1 MTFQPKSLKYKKE
14 QRRAGVLKR
23 KEKRAKNLAFG
34 EWGLVALEPIW
45 LSSKHLESIKKII
58 MYHLKKGGKIHFR
71 VFPQK
76 PITKKALGTRMGGG
90 KGDVVDYVFPVK
102 EGRVLVEI
110 EGAKEDEAQKAL
122 SQAQYKLP
130 IKTKIIKK

>member
-1 MTFQPKSLKYKKE
+1 MAFQPKSLKYPKE
-14 QRRAGVLKR
+14 QRKASVLKR
-23 KEKRAKNLAFG
+23 KETKATKLSFG
-34 EWGLVALEPIW
+34 QWGLVAKEAKWIN
-45 LSSKHLESIKKII
+45 SKHMETLKKILT
-58 MYHLKKGGKIHFR
+58 YHLKKGGKIYFR
-71 VFPQK
+71 IFPHK

-110 EGAKEDEAQKAL
+110 GQAKEDEALKAL
-122 SQAQYKLP
+122 RQAQYKLP